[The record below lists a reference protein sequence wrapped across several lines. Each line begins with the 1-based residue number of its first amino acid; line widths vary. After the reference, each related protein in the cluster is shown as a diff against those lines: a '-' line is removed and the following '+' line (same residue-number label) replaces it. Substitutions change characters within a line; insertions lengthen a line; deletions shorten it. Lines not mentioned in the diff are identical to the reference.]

1 MPNIKNISTGAR
13 GAYLNGAYVEAAPG
27 ETIEADDFCKEWFE
41 VEKEKPATKAKP
53 PAKDADKD
61 A

>member
-1 MPNIKNISTGAR
+1 MPNIKNISNGPR
-13 GAYLNGAYVEAAPG
+13 GAYFKGAYVEAEPG

-41 VEKEKPATKAKP
+41 AEKEKPAPKAKP
-53 PAKDADKD
+53 PAKDADKG